1 MHRLKWFILIVS
13 TTGILTSCGPR
24 MHVYD
29 PLLKELLESRPEWFN
44 PVLQNARKHELQ
56 ILYTQIDRDS
66 LNRPVFKTHQ
76 LLAQPKQYFY
86 PASSIKLYAAI
97 LALQK
102 LNELDRPGLDKYTT
116 LRIDSAYSGQTSVDA
131 DSSSP
136 NHRPSVAHYIK
147 KLFLVSDNDAFNR
160 LYEFLGQQYLNEE
173 LWKRGLKET
182 RLFHRLSINYSTEQN
197 RYTNPITFYDGKQ
210 VIYAQDLVY
219 NPNPLSLS
227 IPGTLRGRGYIEDGQ
242 LIADAKDFS
251 EKNYSPLAELQKA
264 LQLIFFPAAFS
275 QEEQFL
281 LKEDDYRFLYK
292 YLSKLP
298 RESRYPAYP
307 DQETHYDSYV
317 KFFIYGNSR
326 EPIPANVRVFNKVGS
341 AFGYLTDNAYIVDFD
356 EGIEFLLSAV
366 IYVNENQI
374 FNDDNYEY
382 KGIGIPFLTH
392 LGQVIYEYERNR
404 RRAFKPDLNRFMLQ
418 YDE

>member
-1 MHRLKWFILIVS
+1 
-13 TTGILTSCGPR
+13 

-29 PLLKELLESRPEWFN
+29 PLLKELLESRPEWFKS
-44 PVLQNARKHELQ
+44 VLQNAQKHELQ

-66 LNRPVFKTHQ
+66 LNRPGFRSHQ

-102 LNELDRPGLDKYTT
+102 LNELNQPGLNKFTT
-116 LRIDSAYSGQTSVDA
+116 LRIDSTYSGQTSVDA
-131 DSSSP
+131 DSSAP
-136 NHRPSVAHYIK
+136 DLRPSIAHYIK

-173 LWKRGLKET
+173 LWKRGLKDT
-182 RLFHRLSINYSTEQN
+182 RLFHRLSINYTTEQN
-197 RYTNPITFYDGKQ
+197 RYTNPVTFYDNER

-219 NPNPLSLS
+219 NPNPLSLNIS
-227 IPGTLRGRGYIEDGQ
+227 GTLRGKGYIENGQ
-242 LIADAKDFS
+242 LIEGPKDFS
-251 EKNYSPLAELQKA
+251 GKNYSPLADLQRA
-264 LQLIFFPAAFS
+264 LQLIFFPSAFS
-275 QEEQFL
+275 REEQFV

-292 YLSKLP
+292 YLSMLP
-298 RESRYPAYP
+298 RESSYPAYP
-307 DQETHYDSYV
+307 DREIYYDSYV
-317 KFFIYGNSR
+317 KFFIYGDSR
-326 EPIPANVRVFNKVGS
+326 DAIPENIRIFNKVGS

-374 FNDDNYEY
+374 FNDDTYEY
-382 KGIGIPFLTH
+382 EGIGKPFLAR
-392 LGQVIYEYERNR
+392 LGQVIYDYERNR
-404 RRAFKPDLNRFMLQ
+404 RRVVKPDLSPLLIQ
-418 YDE
+418 GDE